1 MDNSI
6 ESKPTGSGEATQTN
20 QRPAGLSR
28 KEFKTKHV
36 PLDPSAQRRI
46 RVLLTRQELAS
57 RWQCC
62 PHTIQRM
69 KNLRPV
75 RFNRRRLST
84 ESRTSR
90 PSKPLPLLKT
100 GRRMNPP
107 NEPVR
112 LTTKQGAPKERM
124 GPAKCCARISTCGAW
139 GAKPHGSNHPKTVTR
154 PRRLQ
159 LKFDRWP

>member
-1 MDNSI
+1 MLRLDMDNSI

-75 RFNRRRLST
+75 RFNRRRL
-84 ESRTSR
+84 RY
-90 PSKPLPLLKT
+90 
-100 GRRMNPP
+100 
-107 NEPVR
+107 
-112 LTTKQGAPKERM
+112 
-124 GPAKCCARISTCGAW
+124 RIEDIEAIE
-139 GAKPHGSNHPKTVTR
+139 AAAVA
-154 PRRLQ
+154 
-159 LKFDRWP
+159 